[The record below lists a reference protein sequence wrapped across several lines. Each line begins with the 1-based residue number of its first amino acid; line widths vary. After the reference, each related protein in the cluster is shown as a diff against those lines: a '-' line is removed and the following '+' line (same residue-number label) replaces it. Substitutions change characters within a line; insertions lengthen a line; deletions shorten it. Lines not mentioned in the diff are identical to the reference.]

1 MAARDAAD
9 LVETYRAA
17 FRDCLLRINEPSLL
31 HLRGELQVLLRWLES
46 RNDAGRTAAA
56 RNALDAISRFYAFGA
71 EIGGFERSSKSAG
84 QASVFDLASVGV
96 LAVENVLTAENRSL
110 MRYLM
115 SGLSEG
121 LMFLASRQYVA
132 GSEAVLEGTYKANAL
147 SVRDALWGLARDFRS
162 SEDLASIREARDAID
177 ALFAKLDSPGVD
189 LHAKVSLL
197 HQLYGLVA
205 IVRCAQLLERLQGLA

>member
-1 MAARDAAD
+1 MPPGDAAE
-9 LVETYRAA
+9 LVEGYRSA
-17 FRDCLLRINEPSLL
+17 FRDCLVRINEPSLL
-31 HLRGELQVLLRWLES
+31 HLRGELQVMARWLEAQ
-46 RNDAGRTAAA
+46 NDAKRAEAAG
-56 RNALDAISRFYAFGA
+56 NALGALSRFYAFGV
-71 EIGGFERSSKSAG
+71 EIGGFERSTKAAN

-96 LAVENVLTAENRSL
+96 LAVENVLTAESRSL

-132 GSEAVLEGTYKANAL
+132 GSESVLEGIYKSNAL
-147 SVRDALWGLARDFRS
+147 EVRDALWSLARDFRS
-162 SEDLASIREARDAID
+162 SEDLASIRQAREAID
-177 ALFAKLDSPGVD
+177 ALFAKMDSPQVD

-205 IVRCAQLLERLQGLA
+205 IVRCAQLLEDLRGLA